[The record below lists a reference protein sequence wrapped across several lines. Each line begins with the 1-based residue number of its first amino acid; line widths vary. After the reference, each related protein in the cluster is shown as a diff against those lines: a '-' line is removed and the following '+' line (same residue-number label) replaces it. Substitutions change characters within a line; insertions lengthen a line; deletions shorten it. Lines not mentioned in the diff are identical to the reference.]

1 MNIWL
6 VSAGAISLFAMGI
19 HVVMGGREVH
29 VPTCN
34 SDLKPMIKGVWS
46 VVWHFTTA
54 VLGLNGLALILA
66 ALYPEAGEPVVLL
79 ILFQYLFLTVLFLG
93 YSLARFRKAL
103 ALPQWTIFAV
113 ICGLCA
119 GGLWL

>member
-1 MNIWL
+1 MNIWF
-6 VSAGAISLFAMGI
+6 VSAGVISLFAMVI
-19 HVVMGGREVH
+19 HVIMGGREVH

-54 VLGLNGLALILA
+54 ILALNGLALIIT

-79 ILFQYLFLTVLFLG
+79 ILIQYLFLTFLFVG
-93 YSLARFRKAL
+93 YSLARFGKLL

-113 ICGLCA
+113 ICGLGG
-119 GGLWL
+119 GGLWS